1 MLIFVSPNG
10 NSEMQILTTSWNWQS
25 FNPIHDFTNKI
36 VSRDLN
42 YIVDVFMWP
51 KFGNST
57 ILTRKVIISVL

>member
-1 MLIFVSPNG
+1 
-10 NSEMQILTTSWNWQS
+10 MQILTTSWNWQS

-57 ILTRKVIISVL
+57 ILTRKVIISIL